1 VRRPSIL
8 LVVLLAAAAAAAA
21 AAPAARAESW
31 RVDEQRS
38 TFAVLTHRAGPAAR
52 LAHEHL
58 IVARGARVELEFDRE
73 APESTRFRFAVPVLA
88 LDADPAAERAALTP
102 RLETLGVLAEPLSP
116 IEEDD
121 RGKIRK
127 AMLAPDQL
135 FAERYPEVRAELL
148 ALERRGGDGNARVA
162 LGWNA
167 RVRIEV
173 RGVAVE
179 RDVPARWELVD
190 GELRAELLAELAF
203 TDFSIEPYSAVLGAI
218 RNADL
223 FHVYVELVAV
233 RESP

>member
-8 LVVLLAAAAAAAA
+8 LVVLAAAAAAA

-73 APESTRFRFAVPVLA
+73 APETTRFPVLA
-88 LDADPAAERAALTP
+88 LDADPTAERAALTP
-102 RLETLGVLAEPLSP
+102 RLETLGVLAEPLAP

-135 FAERYPEVRAELL
+135 FADRHPEVRAELL